1 MKQLE
6 SGFKRTI
13 NWNKYK
19 FKVTQQ
25 TRNRHSDFLRVSRL
39 FASSFED
46 RGVRESYKYYFL
58 STVETKDYNAV
69 VDGRNFLDQPVRN
82 NSRIYYNIRK
92 IAIGQ
97 GDDYTT
103 GCLIDYPYFKNY
115 YKPLAIDLSKQK
127 KINAFRKAMQLINF
141 SGNLYRGGITQMFFI
156 VEEEKETVC
165 HFSKRTLKVL

>member
-25 TRNRHSDFLRVSRL
+25 TRNRHSGFLRVSRL
-39 FASSFED
+39 FASSFKD
-46 RGVRESYKYYFL
+46 RGVRESYKYYFIP
-58 STVETKDYNAV
+58 TVETKDYNVV

-82 NSRIYYNIRK
+82 NLRIYYNIRK

-115 YKPLAIDLSKQK
+115 YKLLAIDLSKQK

-156 VEEEKETVC
+156 IEEEKETVSD
-165 HFSKRTLKVL
+165 FSKGTLEVL